1 MLLFDINI
9 YKNILLTIIMDN
21 DKKFECSQC
30 DKKYPSY
37 YALWRHK
44 KIKHSNNEIDS
55 DDEDNANNI
64 CKYCGKILAE
74 RKSRWRHENKT
85 CKLNPNLIN
94 GNHTNQSNNV
104 NTTNINNSN
113 DFNVIQNQTNN
124 INNITN
130 NITFNFNPLG
140 KEDLMELTN
149 DEKETILNDG
159 LNSITTLIKTLNFN
173 NNLPQNHTFC
183 NTNLNNKYIKAVDTN
198 TRTVEIKRKVDFF
211 DKVLLYSLAHL
222 KKLNENNHDCIKQD
236 DFDKKITQLETYI
249 LPNPAHRKIYIDE
262 LNAICYNKRNEVQN
276 TWNKI
281 LLGK

>member
-1 MLLFDINI
+1 
-9 YKNILLTIIMDN
+9 MDN
-21 DKKFECSQC
+21 NKKFECTLC

-44 KIKHSNNEIDS
+44 KIKHSNNNEVEP

-94 GNHTNQSNNV
+94 ESQPNQVNN
-104 NTTNINNSN
+104 TYNINNN
-113 DFNVIQNQTNN
+113 NNVAIIKNQT
-124 INNITN
+124 NNITN
-130 NITFNFNPLG
+130 NITFNFNALG
-140 KEDLMELTN
+140 EENLMELTN

-159 LNSITTLIKTLNFN
+159 LNSITTLVEKLNFN

-183 NTNLNNKYIKAVDTN
+183 NTNLNNKYIKSLDTK

-211 DKVLLYSLAHL
+211 DKVLICSLAHL
-222 KKLNENNHDCIKQD
+222 KKLNENNYDGVKQD
-236 DFDKKITQLETYI
+236 DFAKRIEQIETHI
-249 LPNPAHRKIYIDE
+249 LFRPDHKKIYIDE
-262 LNAICYNKRNEVQN
+262 INAICYNKRNEVQN